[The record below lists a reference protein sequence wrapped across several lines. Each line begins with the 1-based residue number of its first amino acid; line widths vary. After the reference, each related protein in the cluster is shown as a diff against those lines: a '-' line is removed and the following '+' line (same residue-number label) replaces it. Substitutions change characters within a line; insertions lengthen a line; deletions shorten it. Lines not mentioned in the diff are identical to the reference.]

1 MRDQEKLCVC
11 VCVFVYE
18 ECLDYIKMITKNV
31 SLFLIKLPKI
41 CLTFENILV
50 RNNNNNLILAPQLV
64 VILKCIRQL
73 IKGLT
78 FV

>member
-1 MRDQEKLCVC
+1 
-11 VCVFVYE
+11 
-18 ECLDYIKMITKNV
+18 MITKNV

-50 RNNNNNLILAPQLV
+50 SNNNNNFILAPELV
-64 VILKCIRQL
+64 VILNCIRQL